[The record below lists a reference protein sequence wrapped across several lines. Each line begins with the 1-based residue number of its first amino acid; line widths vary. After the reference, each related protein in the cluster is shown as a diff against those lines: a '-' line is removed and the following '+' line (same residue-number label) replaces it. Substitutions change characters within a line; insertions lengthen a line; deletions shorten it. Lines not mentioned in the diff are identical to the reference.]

1 MNSLDRSVKRADV
14 EAVVSKLPYGD
25 WLILY
30 YLSQAM
36 DKQNFGDLLSRLAK
50 DLSYQVWRDTT
61 MQLNS

>member
-1 MNSLDRSVKRADV
+1 MDRSVKRADV

-36 DKQNFGDLLSRLAK
+36 DKQNFGDFLSRLAR
-50 DLSYQVWRDTT
+50 LVYQVWRDR
-61 MQLNS
+61 LCS

>member
-1 MNSLDRSVKRADV
+1 MNYLDRSVKRADV

-36 DKQNFGDLLSRLAK
+36 DKQNFGDLLSRLAR
-50 DLSYQVWRDTT
+50 DLSYQVWRETT